1 MDVRQAGSG
10 ELKDLRQPFESNRQV
25 RFFCQCT
32 ILAFQTYTFFS
43 ITQAKDKYVFWE
55 TQPVAQFGESGEG
68 EEGPIDTP
76 KTVYDVRKEPYNL
89 PDRRN
94 PLRLASFCI
103 SCDIFSANDSFEWC
117 VCNLNDDMVAHEVYE
132 LLSNNYVEDE
142 DNMFRFKYSASF
154 LKWCLLCPGHRLEW
168 LVGVR
173 VKASRKLV
181 GFISAIPANIR
192 VNGKTIRMVEI
203 NFLCV
208 HKKLRSKRL
217 APVLIKEI
225 TRRVNKCD
233 IWQAAYTA
241 GVLLPK
247 PVATCRYYHRSLNP
261 RKLIDVGFSRLAP
274 RMTMARTIKLFKL
287 PDSTSTPGLRECRPD
302 DAPKLADLLMTHL
315 AMHKLAPIF
324 TPEEVAH
331 WFQNVDDVV
340 NAFVVESID
349 TPGNLTDFVSFYTLP
364 SSILGH
370 PQHTELKAAY
380 LYYTVANSV
389 PLRQLVSDAMVLAAA
404 RGYDVFNA
412 LDLMHN
418 EAFLRELKFG
428 QGDGQLHYYLY
439 NWRLG
444 NGRGLVP
451 RDVGLVL
458 M

>member
-1 MDVRQAGSG
+1 MEQRKVSRQGMATMLTQV
-10 ELKDLRQPFESNRQV
+10 EESRK
-25 RFFCQCT
+25 
-32 ILAFQTYTFFS
+32 
-43 ITQAKDKYVFWE
+43 AKEKYVFWE
-55 TQPVAQFGESGEG
+55 TQPVTQFNEGGEI
-68 EEGPIDTP
+68 EEGPIAAPRAVD
-76 KTVYDVRKEPYNL
+76 DVQAQPYCL
-89 PDRRN
+89 P
-94 PLRLASFCI
+94 
-103 SCDIFSANDSFEWC
+103 DSFEWC
-117 VCNLNDDMVAHEVYE
+117 VCNLNEDAVVQEVYE
-132 LLSNNYVEDE
+132 LLSNNYVEDD

-168 LVGVR
+168 LIGVR

-192 VNGKTIRMVEI
+192 VNTKTVAMVEI

-208 HKKLRSKRL
+208 HKKLRAKRL

-287 PDSTSTPGLRECRPD
+287 PGTTATPGLRECRQD
-302 DAPKLADLLMTHL
+302 DTPQLVELLNAHL
-315 AMHKLAPIF
+315 GLYKLAPMF
-324 TPEEVAH
+324 TPAEVTH
-331 WFQNVDDVV
+331 WFQNIDGVI
-340 NAFVVESID
+340 NTFVVESPD
-349 TPGNLTDFVSFYTLP
+349 APGRVTDMVSFYTLP

-380 LYYTVANSV
+380 LYYTIALSV

-412 LDLMHN
+412 LDLMQN
-418 EAFLRELKFG
+418 ESFLRDLKFG
-428 QGDGQLHYYLY
+428 QGDGQLHYYLF
-439 NWRLG
+439 NWRLAG
-444 NGRGLVP
+444 GCSMAP
-451 RDVGLVL
+451 QDVGLVL

>member
-1 MDVRQAGSG
+1 MEELPLSTTESG
-10 ELKDLRQPFESNRQV
+10 KNRPHIDYKQ
-25 RFFCQCT
+25 R
-32 ILAFQTYTFFS
+32 
-43 ITQAKDKYVFWE
+43 AKDKYAFWE
-55 TQPVAQFGESGEG
+55 TQPVAQFTEGGEG
-68 EEGPIDTP
+68 EEGPIDAP
-76 KTVYDVRKEPYNL
+76 KTVGDVRAEPYNL
-89 PDRRN
+89 PD
-94 PLRLASFCI
+94 
-103 SCDIFSANDSFEWC
+103 SFEWC
-117 VCNLNDDMVAHEVYE
+117 TCNLDEEAVAQEVYE
-132 LLSNNYVEDE
+132 LLSNNYVEDD

-154 LKWCLLCPGHRLEW
+154 LKWCLLCPGHQLEW

-173 VKASRKLV
+173 VKASRRLV
-181 GFISAIPANIR
+181 GFISAIPAHVR
-192 VNGKTIRMVEI
+192 VGEKTMAMVEI

-217 APVLIKEI
+217 APLLIKEI
-225 TRRVNKCD
+225 TRRVNKCN

-274 RMTMARTIKLFKL
+274 RMTMARTVKLYKL
-287 PDSTSTPGLRECRPD
+287 PDATSTQGLRECRPD
-302 DAPKLADLLMTHL
+302 DAPQLAELLNASL
-315 AMHKLAPIF
+315 KRYKLAPLF
-324 TPEEVAH
+324 SPEEVAH

-340 NAFVVESID
+340 NAFVVESPD
-349 TPGNLTDFVSFYTLP
+349 TPGRLTDLVSFYTLP

-380 LYYTVANSV
+380 LYYTVATSV
-389 PLRQLVSDAMVLAAA
+389 PLRQLVSDAMILAAA

-418 EAFLRELKFG
+418 ETFLRDLKFG

-439 NWRLG
+439 NWRLAG
-444 NGRGLVP
+444 GCSMAP
-451 RDVGLVL
+451 QDVGLVL